1 MSDFTVLS
9 PNQLKHLKDLALD
22 VESLEK
28 CPYPLDSD
36 EVIKLREIKEELY
49 NLIKN
54 L

>member
-1 MSDFTVLS
+1 MNATVLT
-9 PNQLKHLKDLALD
+9 PAQLKHLKDLALD

-28 CPYPLDSD
+28 QPYALNSD

-49 NLIKN
+49 NLIKS

>member
-1 MSDFTVLS
+1 MRDFIVLT
-9 PNQLKHLKDLALD
+9 PDQLKHLKDLALD

-49 NLIKN
+49 KLIKN

>member
-1 MSDFTVLS
+1 MEDFTVLS
-9 PNQLKHLKDLALD
+9 PTQLKHLKDLALD

-28 CPYPLDSD
+28 NPYPLDSD

-49 NLIKN
+49 ELIKS